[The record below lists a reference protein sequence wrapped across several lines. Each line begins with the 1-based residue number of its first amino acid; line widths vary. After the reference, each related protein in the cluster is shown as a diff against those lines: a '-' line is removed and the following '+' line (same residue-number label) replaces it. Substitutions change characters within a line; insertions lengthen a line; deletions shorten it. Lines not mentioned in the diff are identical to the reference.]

1 MALVVKNPG
10 DTGDLCVWV
19 QSLGQEDPLEEEMST
34 HSSVPLHGQGNLAGY
49 SPWGCKV
56 GHDRVANT
64 FTFHMCIYV
73 RVCVCL
79 FP

>member
-1 MALVVKNPG
+1 MLKNPG

-56 GHDRVANT
+56 GHD
-64 FTFHMCIYV
+64 
-73 RVCVCL
+73 
-79 FP
+79 